1 MAKGLGGN
9 LMNWPATTASNNCS
23 TGAQAPNP
31 GAGDDV
37 SWFYLVPNKP
47 GEVQLESLTG
57 MLPFIAETDKDN
69 ETVKCFSIEEA
80 AQVVMEWLRLT
91 GGSSTSFWYKV
102 E

>member
-1 MAKGLGGN
+1 
-9 LMNWPATTASNNCS
+9 
-23 TGAQAPNP
+23 
-31 GAGDDV
+31 
-37 SWFYLVPNKP
+37 
-47 GEVQLESLTG
+47 

-91 GGSSTSFWYKV
+91 GGSCTSFWYKV